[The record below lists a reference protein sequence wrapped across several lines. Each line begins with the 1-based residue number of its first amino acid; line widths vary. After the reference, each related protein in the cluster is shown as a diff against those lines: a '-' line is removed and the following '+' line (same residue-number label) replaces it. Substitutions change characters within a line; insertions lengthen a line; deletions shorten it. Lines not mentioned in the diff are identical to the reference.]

1 MRNVE
6 VVRAWTR
13 GQAAKTAHLWTDG
26 DVLYSYRL
34 RIGYRDNQGETVV
47 ILYRGDHK
55 VSQTT
60 SCHVGLALRYADNS
74 HNP

>member
-6 VVRAWTR
+6 VVRAWAR
-13 GQAAKTAHLWTDG
+13 GQAAKAANLWTDG

-34 RIGYRDNQGETVV
+34 RIGYRNTQGDTVV
-47 ILYRGDHK
+47 ILWRGDHR

-60 SCHVGLALRYADNS
+60 SCHVGLALRYADTS

>member
-1 MRNVE
+1 MRNVD
-6 VVRAWTR
+6 VVRAWSR

-34 RIGYRDNQGETVV
+34 RIGYRDNRGDTVV
-47 ILYRGDHK
+47 ILWRGDHR

-60 SCHVGLALRYADNS
+60 SRHVGLALRYADTS
-74 HNP
+74 RNP